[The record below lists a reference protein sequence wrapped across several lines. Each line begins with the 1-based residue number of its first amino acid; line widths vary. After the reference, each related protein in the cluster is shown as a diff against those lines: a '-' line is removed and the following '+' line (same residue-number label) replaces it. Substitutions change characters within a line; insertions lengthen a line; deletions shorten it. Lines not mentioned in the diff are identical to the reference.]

1 MVTSGPEK
9 PTNHL
14 QLHSENP
21 LEDYLM
27 VHHLIHLL
35 FTVCELHQ
43 HPKTTFIVG
52 RGDFCSLNSLS
63 GFLKK
68 EKEIRY
74 PKGGMFALLWIQLV
88 PIKHENQHAV
98 M

>member
-9 PTNHL
+9 PTNHF
-14 QLHSENP
+14 QLHNENP

-27 VHHLIHLL
+27 GHHLIHLL

-43 HPKTTFIVG
+43 YPKTTFTVG

-68 EKEIRY
+68 KKIRD
-74 PKGGMFALLWIQLV
+74 PKGVMFALLWIQLV
-88 PIKHENQHAV
+88 PLKHENQHAV

>member
-14 QLHSENP
+14 QLHNENP

-27 VHHLIHLL
+27 GHHLIHLL

-43 HPKTTFIVG
+43 YPKTTFTVG
-52 RGDFCSLNSLS
+52 RGDFCSLNSL
-63 GFLKK
+63 K
-68 EKEIRY
+68 
-74 PKGGMFALLWIQLV
+74 
-88 PIKHENQHAV
+88 NQGSERCDVCFTLDSACAAKA
-98 M
+98 